1 MIYSA
6 AKQIA
11 GVLPSNVPVGT
22 GTLTVN
28 FNGRSGTT
36 PIQVVGSNFGIS
48 TVNQTGGGPAVVT
61 FPNYNLVT
69 TTSPAKPGDTLLL
82 WGTGLGPITGGDAG
96 IPNQVD
102 LGTPVTVYVGG
113 VAATVTY
120 RGRSAAPGLD
130 QINFVVPSGV
140 SGCFVT
146 LMVQTGNTVSN
157 NPTMAISPNG
167 GPCSDPNGISLSA
180 FPGAI
185 AKGGVLSVGS
195 VSLTQTSLAIQIA
208 GQSISNTSVGGSAA
222 FERFTAA
229 QLATSPSFFGIPSVG
244 SCTVYTFVGTTP
256 PSIASALGIG
266 LDAGTAIAVTPP
278 SGTPA
283 NLLTTGVTGSYSG
296 TLQSLPAGS
305 YAINNGKGGAD
316 VGAFSTSLNVPQPL
330 TWTNQAAITVPT
342 PGFVGTVNRTAPLR
356 ITWSGGDPNGFAE
369 IAGFSIS
376 GTTTT
381 SLGGF
386 FLCIAPIAPGQ
397 FSVPVPVL
405 LSLPPTPT
413 NGVGILLVGS
423 SSAPQPFTAPG
434 LDVGVAASG
443 SLAGSSVLYQ

>member
-1 MIYSA
+1 MEAHAPMPTAS
-6 AKQIA
+6 
-11 GVLPSNVPVGT
+11 
-22 GTLTVN
+22 
-28 FNGRSGTT
+28 RSPLSRG
-36 PIQVVGSNFGIS
+36 
-48 TVNQTGGGPAVVT
+48 
-61 FPNYNLVT
+61 L
-69 TTSPAKPGDTLLL
+69 SP
-82 WGTGLGPITGGDAG
+82 
-96 IPNQVD
+96 
-102 LGTPVTVYVGG
+102 
-113 VAATVTY
+113 
-120 RGRSAAPGLD
+120 
-130 QINFVVPSGV
+130 
-140 SGCFVT
+140 
-146 LMVQTGNTVSN
+146 
-157 NPTMAISPNG
+157 
-167 GPCSDPNGISLSA
+167 
-180 FPGAI
+180 
-185 AKGGVLSVGS
+185 KGGVLSVGS
-195 VSLTQTSLAIQIA
+195 VSLTHTSLAIQIA
-208 GQSISNTSVGGSAA
+208 GQSISNTSVAGSAA

-244 SCTVYTFVGTTP
+244 SCTVYPFTGTTP

-278 SGTPA
+278 SGGPV
-283 NLLTTGVTGSYSG
+283 NLVTTGVTGSYSG

-316 VGAFSTSLNVPQPL
+316 IGAFSASLNVPQPL

-342 PGFVGTVNRTAPLR
+342 PGFVGTVSRTAPLR

-369 IAGFSIS
+369 IAGFSVT

-386 FLCIAPIAPGQ
+386 FCIAPIAPGQ

-405 LSLPPTPT
+405 LSLPPTPS